1 MIYNCYQP
9 VAHLSEA
16 FTLEPGDVIA
26 TGTPAGI
33 GAVRQPFPE
42 GLLKVRRRR
51 AGGDRGHRCAQ
62 QHGDRGARGLY
73 GSRGRPGGGMGVL
86 SDELRS
92 FLDIQP
98 VGVLGTPSPERRP
111 RQSLI
116 YFPSPVTVTV
126 C

>member
-1 MIYNCYQP
+1 MVFNCFEQ

-42 GLLKVRRRR
+42 GLLKVGDVVRIEIEGIGESDQHDRGGAGGLRR
-51 AGGDRGHRCAQ
+51 AGDRGVPR
-62 QHGDRGARGLY
+62 
-73 GSRGRPGGGMGVL
+73 M
-86 SDELRS
+86 DEL
-92 FLDIQP
+92 
-98 VGVLGTPSPERRP
+98 TPSYESSSTPTAWACWRRSPSDGRP
-111 RQSLI
+111 RQSLV
-116 YFPSPVTVTV
+116 YYARDGNG